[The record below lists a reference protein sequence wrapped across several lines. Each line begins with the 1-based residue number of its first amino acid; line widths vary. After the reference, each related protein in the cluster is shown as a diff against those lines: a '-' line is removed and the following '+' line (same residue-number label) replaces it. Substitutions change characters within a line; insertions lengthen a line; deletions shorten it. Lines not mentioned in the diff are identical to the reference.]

1 MSGVKEIVTFFC
13 AVSVMCGA
21 FNLLSGKTLNK
32 SFKYILA
39 LIFLCVIVS
48 SFTKADFKIILP
60 KSTTTAATS
69 ESVIAMSEYE
79 AEYLIRALLDE
90 SQIKY
95 TKIKAYAN
103 KLEDG
108 GIVINEIV
116 LSGVTEKEKARALI
130 LNSKVT
136 KTVKF
141 E

>member
-21 FNLLSGKTLNK
+21 FNLLSGKTLDK

-48 SFTKADFKIILP
+48 SFTKADFKFTLP
-60 KSTTTAATS
+60 KSVTAANTDNN
-69 ESVIAMSEYE
+69 VIAMSNYQ
-79 AEYLIRALLDE
+79 AEYIIGELLE
-90 SQIKY
+90 ENNIKY
-95 TKIKAYAN
+95 TKISCSAN

-116 LSGVTEKEKARALI
+116 LSGVTEKEEAKALI
-130 LNSKVT
+130 LNLKVT